1 MGGLTHFF
9 NTYFMNMLELL
20 TGYYFFNRFLGKKTL
35 LIPSVFFSVMAFIVL
50 LYFPWGETGRLT
62 IYITIFYS
70 IGKFTSQG
78 FRVEKRCQPVLFYS
92 FVIVAVI
99 HLCNGIMNSLCGI
112 MSAKIIISHP
122 GIIFFL
128 LTTGNMLLSFFLII
142 LCYKL
147 IEKYKILDEADRG
160 TYGLI
165 FLTPVLLILLVS
177 EYIGSHLSSST
188 VTIETDRI
196 VEDTNYYPVFFVQIL
211 GTVSLLG
218 IVYAYKKLQDGF
230 RLQKKISLMEQE
242 SRFMHQYV
250 EEARMRY
257 EKTKSFRHDIR
268 NHITV
273 VKELLQ
279 NNTPGSGNGD
289 AALQYLNSM
298 QEMSEDLAFSVSTGR
313 PVLDILLGNKL
324 GFAEA
329 SQIETECSLTVPDHC
344 RVNDLDFCILLSNA
358 LDSYDQRER
367 IIWGTGLG
375 NIRTVAEKYHGAA
388 ETGTEKGVFTLSVLI
403 DIDD

>member
-112 MSAKIIISHP
+112 MSANIIISDP

-147 IEKYKILDEADRG
+147 IE
-160 TYGLI
+160 
-165 FLTPVLLILLVS
+165 
-177 EYIGSHLSSST
+177 
-188 VTIETDRI
+188 
-196 VEDTNYYPVFFVQIL
+196 N
-211 GTVSLLG
+211 
-218 IVYAYKKLQDGF
+218 
-230 RLQKKISLMEQE
+230 
-242 SRFMHQYV
+242 SRFQMKRTGGH
-250 EEARMRY
+250 M
-257 EKTKSFRHDIR
+257 
-268 NHITV
+268 
-273 VKELLQ
+273 
-279 NNTPGSGNGD
+279 
-289 AALQYLNSM
+289 
-298 QEMSEDLAFSVSTGR
+298 DLYF
-313 PVLDILLGNKL
+313 
-324 GFAEA
+324 
-329 SQIETECSLTVPDHC
+329 
-344 RVNDLDFCILLSNA
+344 
-358 LDSYDQRER
+358 
-367 IIWGTGLG
+367 
-375 NIRTVAEKYHGAA
+375 
-388 ETGTEKGVFTLSVLI
+388 
-403 DIDD
+403 